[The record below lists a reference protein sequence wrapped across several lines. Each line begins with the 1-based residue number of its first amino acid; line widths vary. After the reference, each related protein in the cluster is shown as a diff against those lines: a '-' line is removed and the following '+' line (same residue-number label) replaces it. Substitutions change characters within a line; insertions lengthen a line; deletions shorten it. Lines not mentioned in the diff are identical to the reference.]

1 MKKKNYGMWLALLL
15 LSVAALSGCKKENSA
30 DKGNP
35 ATEAEQTEEPIA
47 EQPEEE
53 TTDAVP
59 ESTEETEPVTTLTL
73 PILDEMNENVQVG
86 TAGSSLK
93 AVPEAVKLL
102 DWGVGTGL
110 DPEEIRQA
118 TVAWLEEK
126 GNDEQT
132 EFREKLELVD
142 QIYQELLGDNAKDLL
157 ADAGCEDAAYPW
169 SDAPVESI
177 EAIMEAV
184 GLR

>member
-1 MKKKNYGMWLALLL
+1 MKKKTYGMLLALLL
-15 LSVAALSGCKKENSA
+15 LSVTALSGCKKENPT
-30 DKGNP
+30 DNGNP
-35 ATEAEQTEEPIA
+35 ATEEEKTEEPME
-47 EQPEEE
+47 EQPVEE
-53 TTDAVP
+53 TTDTVP
-59 ESTEETEPVTTLTL
+59 ESTGETEPVTTLTL
-73 PILDEMNENVQVG
+73 PILDEINENTQVG
-86 TAGSSLK
+86 TAGSTLK
-93 AVPEAVKLL
+93 AVPEAVGLL

-118 TVAWLEEK
+118 TVAWLSEK

-142 QIYQELLGDNAKDLL
+142 QVYQKLLGDNAEDLL
-157 ADAGCEDAAYPW
+157 SDAGCEDAAYPW

-177 EAIMEAV
+177 EAIMEAA